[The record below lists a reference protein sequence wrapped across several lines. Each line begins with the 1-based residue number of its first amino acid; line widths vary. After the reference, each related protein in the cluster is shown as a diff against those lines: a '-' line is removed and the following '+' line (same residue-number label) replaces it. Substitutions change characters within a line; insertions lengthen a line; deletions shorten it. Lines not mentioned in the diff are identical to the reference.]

1 MIFSLPSS
9 GAASAASPGCAAVA
23 GAACARS
30 GSTPGAPQRQR
41 LHRYLRVT
49 VLRCLRVHLCAG
61 CCRQLLCSSQAL
73 LACASTGAA
82 APALPAAQRQGRTPA
97 CQQPPSI
104 IPLLISPQAA
114 RCGCAQLF
122 QAARRPSTA
131 VWCFTS
137 RTVCLQAALQHA
149 GAGDQAVLSCC
160 RRCCTQG
167 ASQLSAEPSQGL
179 FPGSPAALA
188 GRRVPAAR
196 QPRPGSPTPGGRC
209 WSREQARWPP
219 VPQEAPDGSAC
230 RKPGHRRRC
239 CRGGSALLLVYL
251 STG

>member
-41 LHRYLRVT
+41 LHRYFRVT
-49 VLRCLRVHLCAG
+49 VLRCLGVHLSTG
-61 CCRQLLCSSQAL
+61 CCCQLLCSSQPL
-73 LACASTGAA
+73 SACAPMGMA
-82 APALPAAQRQGRTPA
+82 APALPAAHRQGRSLA

-104 IPLLISPQAA
+104 IPLLTSPQAA
-114 RCGCAQLF
+114 RCGCAQLL
-122 QAARRPSTA
+122 QATRRLSTA

-188 GRRVPAAR
+188 GRLVPAVC
-196 QPRPGSPTPGGRC
+196 QLRPGNPHPAAAAGPANKRAGLLSRKRHLTAAPAASPATAAAAAAAA
-209 WSREQARWPP
+209 ARF
-219 VPQEAPDGSAC
+219 
-230 RKPGHRRRC
+230 
-239 CRGGSALLLVYL
+239 Y
-251 STG
+251 